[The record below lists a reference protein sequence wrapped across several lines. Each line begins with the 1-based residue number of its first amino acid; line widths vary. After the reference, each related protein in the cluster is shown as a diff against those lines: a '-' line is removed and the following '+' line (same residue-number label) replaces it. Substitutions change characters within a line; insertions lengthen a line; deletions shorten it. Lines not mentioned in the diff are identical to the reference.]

1 MRIFVLF
8 NNQNNYIMKNN
19 SIVIEKTEAAIQA
32 MELIKSRNAIE
43 IGEGVDSLLEI
54 IEAER
59 EGVTYQGYGQI
70 TEGKGNDWYTF
81 ETAEYSGNL
90 IAVYFQA
97 EVNI

>member
-1 MRIFVLF
+1 
-8 NNQNNYIMKNN
+8 MKNN

-54 IEAER
+54 IESER
-59 EGVTYQGYGQI
+59 EGITYQGYGQI
-70 TEGKGNDWYTF
+70 TEGDNWYTF
-81 ETAEYSGNL
+81 ETAEYSGNF

-97 EVNI
+97 ENI